1 MRPIRQAIGAWGG
14 VKAGL
19 TNIFTDMDIIHW
31 IMQRCSG
38 RLHDLVDSFPE
49 IKEKTEEDWNMC
61 KSDFCLQL
69 KHFVDLLLSKSGWEP
84 SCPKTP
90 KSRRHL
96 RLPACTQD
104 LTWHTSDNSELHC
117 IYQFCVP
124 VHTWLCQ
131 RRDNEHCFL
140 GGVLWDSRQSGG
152 SLHPKSL
159 RRTVW
164 NKISYL

>member
-1 MRPIRQAIGAWGG
+1 MTWLIPSLRL
-14 VKAGL
+14 KKK
-19 TNIFTDMDIIHW
+19 
-31 IMQRCSG
+31 QRRIETCVSQT
-38 RLHDLVDSFPE
+38 FAFN
-49 IKEKTEEDWNMC
+49 WNT
-61 KSDFCLQL
+61 
-69 KHFVDLLLSKSGWEP
+69 LLICFLNLSKSGWEP

-152 SLHPKSL
+152 SLHPKSFGERFEIKFHTYSKHFGCVIFWYVSIL
-159 RRTVW
+159 QNIPLM
-164 NKISYL
+164 NKGF